1 MPHQLQVI
9 AHYYTLVDQT
19 ELVACTLQSL
29 AEATRHEPGNISYQ
43 FFQSRE
49 NPQHFVILE
58 RYRSENG
65 LDVHRATQHF
75 QEIGIGIIAPLLE
88 RKEIESFL
96 VADNHQQGACG

>member
-1 MPHQLQVI
+1 MSHQLQVI

-19 ELVACTLQSL
+19 ERVAQALQSL
-29 AEATRHEPGNISYQ
+29 AEATRHEPDNISYQ

-58 RYRSENG
+58 RYRSESG
-65 LDVHRATQHF
+65 LDAHRATQHF

-88 RKEIESFL
+88 RKEVESFL
-96 VADNHQQGACG
+96 VANNHQRGSR